1 MKITRK
7 INGKAQTFT
16 LTSAERYAAFIEQD
30 KRFLESDIETVMKDA
45 GYKVGEIKQV
55 LKDETMVALI
65 TRKAD
70 KASEFM
76 TYPEHIEFAIEE
88 CKEQIRYLLSASMI

>member
-7 INGKAQTFT
+7 VNGKAQTFT
-16 LTSAERYAAFIEQD
+16 LTGTERYAAYTEQD
-30 KRFLESDIETVMKDA
+30 EAFFRADLETVMKDA
-45 GYKVGEIKQV
+45 GYKVREIKQV

-65 TRKAD
+65 SRKAD

-76 TYPEHIEFAIEE
+76 TYPEHMEFAIGE
-88 CKEQIRYLLSASMI
+88 CKEQIQNLLTPAVA